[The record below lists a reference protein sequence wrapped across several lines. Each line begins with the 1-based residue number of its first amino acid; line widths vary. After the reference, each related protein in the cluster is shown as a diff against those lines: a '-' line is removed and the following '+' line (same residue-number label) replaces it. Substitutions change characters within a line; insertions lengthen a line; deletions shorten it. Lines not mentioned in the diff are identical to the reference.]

1 MADENSPAPSG
12 PNTGKIRLW
21 YARVIMGLC
30 VLMFAFLAQLYVFQ
44 PLNGIDMFG
53 VSVSGEA
60 HSITFLRTSL
70 GAMFASLFFTSVI
83 GIARPKL
90 FFTCLSF
97 IVGVMT
103 LIVALRLYGFAVD
116 GITDTNISELRNE
129 GIGWLIFLSG
139 WLAYPRNTQ
148 EGSD

>member
-1 MADENSPAPSG
+1 MADEDSSASTG
-12 PNTGKIRLW
+12 PNTGNIRLC

-30 VLMFAFLAQLYVFQ
+30 VLMFAFLAQLYAFT

-70 GAMFASLFFTSVI
+70 GAMFPSLFFASLI
-83 GIARPKL
+83 GLVRPKL
-90 FFTCLSF
+90 FYPYLTFV
-97 IVGVMT
+97 VGVMT
-103 LIVALRLYGFAVD
+103 MIVVLRLYGFAVD

-139 WLAYPRNTQ
+139 WLAYPRTQ
-148 EGSD
+148 EGSN